1 MILTGLI
8 LLSLSLGL
16 AAWLGFVWSVRS
28 GQYDDPEGPKY
39 RMLDDEDEPPR
50 PPPKPPVPLAK
61 SPPQPPDDRP
71 EPPQA

>member
-8 LLSLSLGL
+8 LLSLALGL

-39 RMLDDEDEPPR
+39 RMLDDEEEERPR
-50 PPPKPPVPLAK
+50 
-61 SPPQPPDDRP
+61 SPQPPEAP
-71 EPPQA
+71 GGKPKE